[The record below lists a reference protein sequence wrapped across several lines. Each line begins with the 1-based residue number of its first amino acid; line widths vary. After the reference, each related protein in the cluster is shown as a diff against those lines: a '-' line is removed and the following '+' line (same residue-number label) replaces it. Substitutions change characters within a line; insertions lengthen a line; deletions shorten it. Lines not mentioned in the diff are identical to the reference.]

1 MSDRPAIILATY
13 ANWRTIPSRKVLQL
27 VFEIPIEQ
35 QQSALTILGA
45 PSVDTAQWYAIAK
58 FDQKVSAGGAST
70 KSEGPDTGVEP
81 TPPPSP
87 VAADQERV
95 RKHFSDYDRSQ
106 QAAIKCQDDDFCSWL
121 FNRYG
126 AKFPDANLPDALLK
140 AVLGITSKKQ
150 LDVKEHSY
158 GEIWDRM
165 LTDFDYKDR
174 T

>member
-1 MSDRPAIILATY
+1 M
-13 ANWRTIPSRKVLQL
+13 
-27 VFEIPIEQ
+27 PIEKQ
-35 QQSALTILGA
+35 TEVLNALGA
-45 PSVDTAQWYAIAK
+45 PGVETADWYVIAK
-58 FDQKVSAGGAST
+58 LQLNV
-70 KSEGPDTGVEP
+70 GPDTGVEP